1 MQHGSAQA
9 EGAVQEKQIRGKQAM
24 KQLSDR
30 MRDQR
35 VQVADRVRKHVAAAR
50 ILPKVVS
57 TSLCTV
63 FISILHQLSVQL
75 WAHVL
80 WHPLFWAWARA
91 GARAGLYGTQLML
104 LSSFLAHTVLIAA

>member
-1 MQHGSAQA
+1 
-9 EGAVQEKQIRGKQAM
+9 M

-57 TSLCTV
+57 NM
-63 FISILHQLSVQL
+63 
-75 WAHVL
+75 
-80 WHPLFWAWARA
+80 LF
-91 GARAGLYGTQLML
+91 GY
-104 LSSFLAHTVLIAA
+104 SCD

>member
-1 MQHGSAQA
+1 
-9 EGAVQEKQIRGKQAM
+9 M

-57 TSLCTV
+57 GAAYFCLP
-63 FISILHQLSVQL
+63 QL
-75 WAHVL
+75 A
-80 WHPLFWAWARA
+80 
-91 GARAGLYGTQLML
+91 
-104 LSSFLAHTVLIAA
+104 I

>member
-1 MQHGSAQA
+1 
-9 EGAVQEKQIRGKQAM
+9 M

-57 TSLCTV
+57 
-63 FISILHQLSVQL
+63 I
-75 WAHVL
+75 
-80 WHPLFWAWARA
+80 
-91 GARAGLYGTQLML
+91 AGLSLHTSVGYVIMIIIISRR
-104 LSSFLAHTVLIAA
+104 SS

>member
-1 MQHGSAQA
+1 
-9 EGAVQEKQIRGKQAM
+9 M

-57 TSLCTV
+57 
-63 FISILHQLSVQL
+63 
-75 WAHVL
+75 A
-80 WHPLFWAWARA
+80 
-91 GARAGLYGTQLML
+91 AGLSLHTSVGYLICPML
-104 LSSFLAHTVLIAA
+104 T